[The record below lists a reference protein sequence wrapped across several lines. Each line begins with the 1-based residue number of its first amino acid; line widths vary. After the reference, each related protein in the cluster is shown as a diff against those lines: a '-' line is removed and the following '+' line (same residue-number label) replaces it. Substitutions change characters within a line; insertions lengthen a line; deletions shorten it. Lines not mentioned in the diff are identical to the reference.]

1 MPTMSA
7 DPKNTLPLSHSAIVQ
22 DHHGRPRLA
31 EDVNLPVLKP
41 GTVMVETIAVALNPS
56 DNKMG
61 KTFPTPGAIVGMDFS
76 GIVVSIHPETTT
88 DLVIGD
94 RVCGCVHGSNPSEP
108 TNGAFAE
115 HVRARPELLLRVPDH
130 LPMEHA
136 ATLGT
141 GLMTNIMA
149 LWHPSALGLSAT
161 LEAPAEKAFPV
172 LVYGGSTATGTL
184 AIQLLR
190 LSGLEPT
197 VACSPHNFDLVQS
210 RGATSVTDYMSPDA
224 LNEVRSHTQ
233 GRLKHAYD
241 CIVDATS
248 ISHCYKALGRTGGRY
263 ISLEMVPKEL
273 QTRRAVRASLVLAYE
288 GFGENVAL
296 SKGYES
302 QADPEKLSLMVKHI
316 HILQRYLDNGTLK
329 THPARCL
336 DGGLAGI
343 LEGLRILKSGS
354 VSGQKLAILL

>member
-1 MPTMSA
+1 MSA
-7 DPKNTLPLSHSAIVQ
+7 DPKTTLPLSHSVIVQ

-31 EDVNLPVLKP
+31 EDANLPVLKP
-41 GTVMVETIAVALNPS
+41 GTVMVKTIAVALNPS

-61 KTFPTPGAIVGMDFS
+61 TTFPTPGAIVGMDFS
-76 GIVVSIHPETTT
+76 GVVVSIHAETTT
-88 DLVIGD
+88 DLAIGD
-94 RVCGCVHGSNPSEP
+94 RVCGGVHGSNPSDP

-115 HVRARPELLLRVPDH
+115 YVRARPELLFRVPDH
-130 LPMEHA
+130 LPMEQA

-141 GLMTNIMA
+141 GIMTNIMA

-161 LEAPAEKAFPV
+161 LETRAEKAFPV

-190 LSGLEPT
+190 LSGLEPI

-210 RGATSVTDYMSPDA
+210 RGATSVIDYLHPDA
-224 LNEVRSHTQ
+224 PDEARSRTK

-263 ISLEMVPKEL
+263 ISLEMAPKEL
-273 QTRRAVRASLVLAYE
+273 MTRRAVCASFVLAYE

-302 QADPEKLSLMVKHI
+302 QGDPEKLAFAVKHFR
-316 HILQRYLDNGTLK
+316 ILQRYLDKGTLK
-329 THPARCL
+329 THPVRCL
-336 DGGLAGI
+336 DSGLAGI
-343 LEGLRILKSGS
+343 LEGLQILKLGS
-354 VSGQKLAILL
+354 ISGQKLVIQL